1 VLRVEGLAA
10 GYGTGPDVLA
20 GVDLDVAA
28 GEVVALLGP
37 SGSGKSTLLR
47 CVAGLQ
53 APRRGRVVLGG
64 ADATDVPVERRGVG
78 LVFQDHALLP
88 HRDVAGN
95 VGLGPRLH
103 GLAPAEVAAR
113 VAAVLA
119 DVGLAHLA
127 DRPVDALSG
136 GEQQRVALARALA
149 VRPRLLLLDEPYG
162 SLDRPLRERLLA
174 ELVPLVR
181 ASGAGAVLVTHDQ
194 DDALAVADRVAV
206 LLGGRLRQLAA
217 PEVCWT
223 RPADADVARFLGVG
237 ALLPAE
243 VRAGAATVGGD
254 VRLPLPAAPDG
265 PALVLLP
272 AARVRLAGEAD
283 RAGDAVLPAVLVGS
297 RFAGDHHVLTVAVAD
312 GVELRLRR
320 PRPLDVA
327 VGAPLGLRIDA
338 ADLVA
343 LPAPDAP
350 MEGASARDA
359 PAPTQ

>member
-1 VLRVEGLAA
+1 MLRVEGLAA
-10 GYGTGPDVLA
+10 GYGDGPDVLS

-47 CVAGLQ
+47 CVAGLR
-53 APRRGRVVLGG
+53 PLRRGRIAIDG
-64 ADATDVPVERRGVG
+64 ADATGLAVERRGVG

-88 HRDVAGN
+88 HRDVDGN

-103 GLAPAEVAAR
+103 GLDRADVTAR
-113 VAAVLA
+113 VTEVLA

-162 SLDRPLRERLLA
+162 SLDRPLRERLLG
-174 ELVPLVR
+174 ELRPLV
-181 ASGAGAVLVTHDQ
+181 AAAGAAAVLVTHDQ

-206 LLGGRLRQLAA
+206 LLGGRLRQLDR

-237 ALLPAE
+237 PLLAARVRTGVAE
-243 VRAGAATVGGD
+243 AAGLRIAVPGTA
-254 VRLPLPAAPDG
+254 DG
-265 PALVLLP
+265 PVLVLLP
-272 AARVRLAGEAD
+272 AARVRLPGEDD
-283 RAGDAVLPAVLVGS
+283 RSDDVTVPAVLRTT
-297 RFAGDHHVLTVAVAD
+297 RFAGDHHVLGIGIATPD
-312 GVELRLRR
+312 GTGPELRLRR
-320 PRPLDVA
+320 ARPPRDGM
-327 VGAPLGLRIDA
+327 GAPGATLALRIDP
-338 ADLVA
+338 ADLVV
-343 LPAPDAP
+343 LPA
-350 MEGASARDA
+350 G
-359 PAPTQ
+359 Q